1 MTSTE
6 QGLDLARRLLRV
18 GFGLMAF
25 LAGLDKFFNL
35 LANWDMYL
43 APWMANLLP
52 LPAATFFG
60 VIGVVEM
67 GAGVL
72 VLSRWTRLGA
82 YIVSVW
88 LLAIA
93 LQLVSTGMFYD
104 LAVRDTVLAL
114 GAFALGKLTEWRA
127 AVAAARSNP

>member
-35 LANWDMYL
+35 LTQWDMYL

-52 LPAATFFG
+52 VSSATFFG
-60 VIGVVEM
+60 VIGVIEM
-67 GAGVL
+67 VAGLL
-72 VLSRWTRLGA
+72 VLTKWPRLGA
-82 YIVSVW
+82 YVVSAW

-93 LQLVSTGMFYD
+93 LQLVTGGFYD
-104 LAVRDTVLAL
+104 IAVRDVVLSL
-114 GAFALGKLTEWRA
+114 GAFTLAKLTEWRE
-127 AVAAARSNP
+127 AVPAAR

>member
-1 MTSTE
+1 MTTTE
-6 QGLDLARRLLRV
+6 NGLDLARRLLRI

-52 LPAATFFG
+52 VSSATFFG
-60 VIGVVEM
+60 VIGVIEM
-67 GAGVL
+67 AAGLL
-72 VLSRWTRLGA
+72 VLTKWPRLGA
-82 YIVSVW
+82 YIVAAW

-104 LAVRDTVLAL
+104 LAVRDVVLAL
-114 GAFALGKLTEWRA
+114 GAFTLAKLTEWRA
-127 AVAAARSNP
+127 AVPAAR

>member
-6 QGLDLARRLLRV
+6 NGLDLARRLLRV

-35 LANWDMYL
+35 LTNWDMYL

-52 LPAATFFG
+52 VSSATFFG
-60 VIGVVEM
+60 AIGVIEM
-67 GAGVL
+67 VAGLL
-72 VLSRWTRLGA
+72 VLTKWPRLGA
-82 YIVSVW
+82 YIVSAW

-93 LQLVSTGMFYD
+93 LQLVSTGGFFD
-104 LAVRDTVLAL
+104 IAVRDIVLSL
-114 GAFALGKLTEWRA
+114 GAFTLAKLTEWRA
-127 AVAAARSNP
+127 ALPAAR

>member
-35 LANWDMYL
+35 LTQWDMYL

-52 LPAATFFG
+52 VSSTTFLG
-60 VIGVVEM
+60 VIGVIEM
-67 GAGVL
+67 VAGLL
-72 VLSRWTRLGA
+72 VLTKWPRLGA
-82 YIVSVW
+82 YVVSAW

-93 LQLVSTGMFYD
+93 LQLVTGGFYD
-104 LAVRDTVLAL
+104 IAVRDVVLSL
-114 GAFALGKLTEWRA
+114 GAFTLAKLTEWRE
-127 AVAAARSNP
+127 AVPAAR

>member
-35 LANWDMYL
+35 LTNWDMYL

-52 LPAATFFG
+52 VSSATFFG
-60 VIGVVEM
+60 VIGVIEM
-67 GAGVL
+67 VAGLL
-72 VLSRWTRLGA
+72 VLTKWPRLGA
-82 YIVSVW
+82 YIVSAW

-104 LAVRDTVLAL
+104 LAVRDIVLSL
-114 GAFALGKLTEWRA
+114 GAFALAKLTEWRA
-127 AVAAARSNP
+127 AVPAR

>member
-6 QGLDLARRLLRV
+6 QGLDLARRLLRL

-43 APWMANLLP
+43 APWMAKLLP
-52 LPAATFFG
+52 FSSATFFG
-60 VIGVVEM
+60 VIGVIEM
-67 GAGVL
+67 VAGLL
-72 VLSRWTRLGA
+72 VLTKWTRLGA
-82 YIVSVW
+82 YIVSAW

-93 LQLVSTGMFYD
+93 LQLVSSGMHYD
-104 LAVRDTVLAL
+104 IAVRDVVLAL
-114 GAFALGKLTEWRA
+114 GAFSLAKLTEWRA
-127 AVAAARSNP
+127 ATPAAS